1 MTVHA
6 AALPRSAGIV
16 FDGLAERYDG
26 IFTRSLIGRAQRDAV
41 WSVASQTFQRG
52 NHILEL
58 NCGTGEDAFFLTRL
72 GASVIAC
79 DASEKM
85 IAVANRR
92 RLLEAPRSPVRFE
105 VLPTEQIIAAALFGP
120 FDGIFSNFSGLN
132 CVCDIAEVARQLATL
147 VLPGSP
153 ALLCFST
160 RLCLWETPW
169 FLMRGE
175 AGKAVRRW
183 RGRATATLG
192 RLAIEVHYPTVRSLR
207 KLFSPYFTL
216 RSWRGVGIAVPPSY
230 LELIVQHQPRLLRR
244 LCAADQVIC
253 TWPVLRSVGDHVLL
267 SFERTG
273 S

>member
-1 MTVHA
+1 
-6 AALPRSAGIV
+6 
-16 FDGLAERYDG
+16 
-26 IFTRSLIGRAQRDAV
+26 
-41 WSVASQTFQRG
+41 
-52 NHILEL
+52 
-58 NCGTGEDAFFLTRL
+58 L

-92 RLLEAPRSPVRFE
+92 RLLEAPHSPVRFE
-105 VLPTEQIIAAALFGP
+105 VLATEQITAAALFGP

-132 CVCDIAEVARQLATL
+132 CVCDIAEVAGQLAKL
-147 VLPGSP
+147 LLPGSP

-160 RLCLWETPW
+160 RLCLWETLW
-169 FLMRGE
+169 FLMYGE

-192 RLAIEVHYPTVRSLR
+192 RLAVEVHYPTVRSLR

-230 LELIVQHQPRLLRR
+230 LELFVQHQPRLLRR
-244 LCAADQVIC
+244 LCATDQVIC